1 MNGVSYYGSS
11 GTVQQNVAGS
21 LVRMADW
28 LKGISWYTF
37 FPSTTDRGAN
47 LEVDGGSWATFA
59 ATEMK
64 IFTTLQ
70 NSKIYLYFLLDFYS
84 KCIQEISLRLYVSE

>member
-1 MNGVSYYGSS
+1 MNGALYYESS
-11 GTVQQNVAGS
+11 ASKQQNVAGS
-21 LVRMADW
+21 VVKTADW

-37 FPSTTDRGAN
+37 FPSTTNRGAN

-64 IFTTLQ
+64 IFTTLI
-70 NSKIYLYFLLDFYS
+70 NSRYIFIFKKWLQLE
-84 KCIQEISLRLYVSE
+84 K

>member
-1 MNGVSYYGSS
+1 MHYLMIMYTGWWFSNCGLVNLNGANYYGSS
-11 GTVQQNVAGS
+11 GTVQQNTAGS
-21 LVRMADW
+21 LVQKAHW
-28 LKGISWYTF
+28 HKGIYWYTF
-37 FPSTTDRGAN
+37 FPSTTDRGAH

-70 NSKIYLYFLLDFYS
+70 NSKLYS
-84 KCIQEISLRLYVSE
+84 